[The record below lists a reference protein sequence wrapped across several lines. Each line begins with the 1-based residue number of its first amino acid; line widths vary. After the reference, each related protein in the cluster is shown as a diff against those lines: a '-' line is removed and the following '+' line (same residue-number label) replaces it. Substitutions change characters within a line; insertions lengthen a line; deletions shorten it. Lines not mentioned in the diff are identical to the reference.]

1 MRTWLSTLPS
11 EYFVSSRV
19 AASSTASLIAI
30 PRLPGEFGSASRTF
44 LPDCV
49 SALGLAPTFA
59 PYVSISTRRY
69 GFCWQDTLTMYTLH
83 CRPKK
88 LHAIATA
95 EPNLLAPVSVGSRA
109 SFSFLLLYPRA

>member
-44 LPDCV
+44 LPACV
-49 SALGLAPTFA
+49 SGLGLATTCA

-69 GFCWQDTLTMYTLH
+69 GFC
-83 CRPKK
+83 
-88 LHAIATA
+88 
-95 EPNLLAPVSVGSRA
+95 
-109 SFSFLLLYPRA
+109 

>member
-11 EYFVSSRV
+11 EYFVSSRA

-30 PRLPGEFGSASRTF
+30 PRLPGEFGSCSSTF

-49 SALGLAPTFA
+49 SELGLATTCA

-69 GFCWQDTLTMYTLH
+69 GFRSEEHTSELQSRLH
-83 CRPKK
+83 LVCR
-88 LHAIATA
+88 
-95 EPNLLAPVSVGSRA
+95 
-109 SFSFLLLYPRA
+109 LLLEKKKNSS

>member
-1 MRTWLSTLPS
+1 WLSTLPS

-49 SALGLAPTFA
+49 SALGLATTCA

-69 GFCWQDTLTMYTLH
+69 GPCWQETLTMYPLH
-83 CRPKK
+83 CTPKK
-88 LHAIATA
+88 LHAMARA
-95 EPNLLAPVSVGSRA
+95 EPHSPAHVSVVSRA
-109 SFSFLLLYPRA
+109 